1 VRRLHTSGSAALQGC
16 SVPAGRPEG
25 PRFERAPLIP
35 RRALTLFIVVLAAA
49 TLTARQAPDRSR
61 PPQPGPPPALHLPQV
76 QKRQLSNGLPVWI
89 VEQHKVPVAQVNLVV
104 LSGTAQDPPGK
115 FGIASLTSAMLE
127 EGAGSRSAL
136 EIADAVDYLGA
147 DLSAGSSSDLTAL
160 RLHVP
165 VARLAEALP
174 IMADVAL
181 RPTFPNDELDRQRQ
195 QRLTSIIQAR
205 DDPGTIAAVGFSR
218 LLYGRG
224 HRYGTPQSG
233 TAETMKTFTTD
244 DLRSFYAATFRPNNA
259 ALIATGDLT
268 ADKVVPLLEA
278 SFGAWKAPASAPPP
292 GEKLAAVEQPAT
304 RQIFL
309 IEKPGAPQT
318 QIRIG
323 WIGVPRSTPDYFPLL
338 VLNTL
343 LGGSFSSRLNL
354 NLREKHGYTYGAS
367 SSFDM
372 RGSAGPFSASAAV
385 QTDKTGDALK
395 EFFNELTAILQPAP
409 ADELARAKSY
419 VALRY
424 PTGFETTGD
433 VSRRLEDAL
442 VYKLPDDYFSKYV
455 QNIQAVTSDDVQ
467 RVARKYIQPGRFIVV
482 VVGDRQQIE
491 PQVRAQNLGDI
502 KVVSIDEVFGP
513 KP

>member
-1 VRRLHTSGSAALQGC
+1 L
-16 SVPAGRPEG
+16 
-25 PRFERAPLIP
+25 
-35 RRALTLFIVVLAAA
+35 VLLATATV
-49 TLTARQAPDRSR
+49 TLTAQQAPDRSR
-61 PPQPGPPPALHLPQV
+61 PPQPGPPPPLNLPQI

-89 VEQHKVPVAQVNLVV
+89 VEQHKVPVAQINLVV

-115 FGIASLTSAMLE
+115 FGIASLTAAMLE

-147 DLSAGSSSDLTAL
+147 DISAGSASDSTAV

-181 RPTFPNDELDRQRQ
+181 RPTFPKDELERQRQ

-205 DDPGTIAAVGFSR
+205 DDPGTIAAAGFSR

-233 TAETMKTFTTD
+233 TAETIKTFTTD
-244 DLRSFYAATFRPNNA
+244 DLRAFYTSTFRPNNA
-259 ALIATGDLT
+259 ALIAIGDMT
-268 ADKVVPLLEA
+268 ADKVMPLFES
-278 SFGAWKAPASAPPP
+278 SFGTWKPQSSTPPP
-292 GEKLAAVEQPAT
+292 SEKLPVVEQPAT

-372 RGSAGPFSASAAV
+372 RSSAGPFSAGAAV
-385 QTDKTGDALK
+385 QTDKTGEALK
-395 EFFNELTAILQPAP
+395 EFFKELNAILQPVP
-409 ADELARAKSY
+409 PDELARAKNY
-419 VALRY
+419 VALRF
-424 PTGFETTGD
+424 PSGFETTGD

-455 QNIQAVTSDDVQ
+455 QSIQAVTADEVQ
-467 RVARKYIQPGRFIVV
+467 RVARKYIQPGRFNVV

-491 PQVRAQNLGDI
+491 PQIRAQNLGDI
-502 KVVSIDEVFGP
+502 KVIAIDEVFGP

>member
-1 VRRLHTSGSAALQGC
+1 VTRFIKAFRSATKTRTHETHFLSFVISCFRG
-16 SVPAGRPEG
+16 G
-25 PRFERAPLIP
+25 LIVF
-35 RRALTLFIVVLAAA
+35 ATTTVAAQ
-49 TLTARQAPDRSR
+49 QAPDRSR
-61 PPQPGPPPALHLPQV
+61 PPQPGPPPALNLPQI

-89 VEQHKVPVAQVNLVV
+89 VEQHKVPVAQINLVI

-115 FGIASLTSAMLE
+115 FGIASLTAAMLE

-147 DLSAGSSSDLTAL
+147 DLGAGSTSDSTAI

-165 VARLAEALP
+165 VARLADALP

-181 RPTFPNDELDRQRQ
+181 RPTFPKDELERQRQ

-224 HRYGTPQSG
+224 HRYGTPQAG
-233 TAETMKTFTTD
+233 TAETIKTFTTD
-244 DLRSFYAATFRPNNA
+244 DLRAFYASAFRPGNA
-259 ALIATGDLT
+259 ALIAVGDIT
-268 ADKVVPLLEA
+268 ADKVMPLFES
-278 SFGAWKAPASAPPP
+278 SFGTWKPQGSTPPP
-292 GEKLAAVEQPAT
+292 SEKLPAVEQPTT

-372 RGSAGPFSASAAV
+372 RAAAGPFSAGAAV
-385 QTDKTGDALK
+385 QTDKTGEALK
-395 EFFNELTAILQPAP
+395 EFFNELNAILRPVPAE
-409 ADELARAKSY
+409 ELARAKNY

-424 PTGFETTGD
+424 PNGFETTGD

-442 VYKLPDDYFSKYV
+442 VYKLPDDYFAKYV
-455 QNIQAVTSDDVQ
+455 QNIQTVTSDEVQ
-467 RVARKYIQPGRFIVV
+467 RVARKYIEPGRFNVV

-491 PQVRAQNLGDI
+491 PQIRAQNLGDI